1 MISIVQC
8 VLIIILLI
16 LLTAL
21 IWSAVS
27 NHVELFEAKTCSQ
40 RVGCNTAMDM
50 MMRSGGQGNEYVC
63 LEPLK
68 HGAAI
73 VKTKRKHINALG
85 KKAAQRLGGTCA
97 NIRKRKA
104 ELDIKRSE
112 LNAGKQNSITQKNSI
127 KGENNVT
134 TTNYKAN
141 TGRTTIEEKMRKME
155 SEIQTNRDRI
165 SKLSKYEKK

>member
-16 LLTAL
+16 LLTCL

-50 MMRSGGQGNEYVC
+50 IMRSGGQGNEYVC

-73 VKTKRKHINALG
+73 VKPKPNNIKVLG

-97 NIRKRKA
+97 NIRTRKA
-104 ELDIKRSE
+104 ELHNKHSE
-112 LNAGKQNSITQKNSI
+112 LKTGQQNSITQKNSI
-127 KGENNVT
+127 KGGNVT

>member
-16 LLTAL
+16 LLTCL

-50 MMRSGGQGNEYVC
+50 IMRSGGQGNEYVC

-97 NIRKRKA
+97 NIRTRKA
-104 ELDIKRSE
+104 ELDNKRSE

-127 KGENNVT
+127 NGENNVT

-141 TGRTTIEEKMRKME
+141 TGRTTIEEKMRKIE

>member
-16 LLTAL
+16 LLTCL

-27 NHVELFEAKTCSQ
+27 NHIELFEAKTCSQ

-50 MMRSGGQGNEYVC
+50 IMRSGGQGNEYVC

-104 ELDIKRSE
+104 ELDNKRSE
-112 LNAGKQNSITQKNSI
+112 LNAAKQNSITQKNSI
-127 KGENNVT
+127 KGDNIT

-155 SEIQTNRDRI
+155 SEIKTNKDTL
-165 SKLSKYEKK
+165 SKLLKNSIVK